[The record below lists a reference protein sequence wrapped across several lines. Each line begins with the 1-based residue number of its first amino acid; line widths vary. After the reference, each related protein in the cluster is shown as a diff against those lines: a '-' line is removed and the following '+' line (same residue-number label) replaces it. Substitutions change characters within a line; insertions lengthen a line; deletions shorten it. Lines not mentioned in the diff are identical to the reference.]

1 MQGKVVGVNIGMTA
15 SIRHGSREIES
26 AFVKTPISGPVH
38 LSRLGLPGDEH
49 VYEHHGGPDMA
60 LLAYPI
66 EHYAH
71 WRSLGLDL
79 PEAGA
84 MAENL
89 TVAGLVETEVCI
101 GDVLACGEAQV
112 QISQP
117 RSPCFKLAARFSRRS
132 LPQEIQST
140 GYTGFLLRVL
150 SEGTIEAG
158 DEVTLIERTEPSMT
172 VARAGHILNVARDDL
187 DGARELLDVKALGS
201 VTRRT
206 LEARVAAGGFAGED
220 SSRLY
225 LDDGL

>member
-1 MQGKVVGVNIGMTA
+1 MNGSLISVNVGATGVL
-15 SIRHGSREIES
+15 SHGHREIES

-38 LSRLGLPGDEH
+38 LSHLGLPGDEH

-89 TVAGLVETEVCI
+89 TVAGLVETELCI
-101 GDVLACGEAQV
+101 GDVLACGEARV

-150 SEGTIEAG
+150 SEGAIEAG
-158 DEVTLIERTEPSMT
+158 DEVTLIERGASSMT

-187 DGARELLDVKALGS
+187 DGARELLDVEALGS

-206 LEARVAAGGFAGED
+206 LEARLAAGGFTDED
-220 SSRLY
+220 SARLY
-225 LDDGL
+225 LDDAL

>member
-1 MQGKVVGVNIGMTA
+1 MNGTLISVNVGSRGVLP
-15 SIRHGSREIES
+15 HGRREIET
-26 AFVKTPISGPVH
+26 AFVKAPITGPVQ
-38 LSRLGLPGDEH
+38 LARLGLPGDDH

-89 TVAGLVETEVCI
+89 TVAGLIETEMCI

-150 SEGTIEAG
+150 TEGTIEAG
-158 DEVTLIERTEPSMT
+158 DEVLLIERIEPCMT

-187 DGARELLDVKALGS
+187 DGARELLDVEALGS

-206 LEARVAAGGFAGED
+206 LEARVAAGGFSGED
-220 SSRLY
+220 TARLY
-225 LDDGL
+225 LDDAL

>member
-1 MQGKVVGVNIGMTA
+1 MNGTLISVNVGATGVL
-15 SIRHGSREIES
+15 SHGRREIES
-26 AFVKTPISGPVH
+26 AFVKTPIVGPVH

-89 TVAGLVETEVCI
+89 TVAGLLETEVCI
-101 GDVLACGEAQV
+101 GDVLAFGEARVQV
-112 QISQP
+112 SQP

-150 SEGTIEAG
+150 VEGTIEAG

-187 DGARELLDVKALGS
+187 DGARELLDVEALGS

-206 LEARVAAGGFAGED
+206 LEARLAAGGFTGED
-220 SSRLY
+220 SARLY
-225 LDDGL
+225 LDETV

>member
-1 MQGKVVGVNIGMTA
+1 MNGTLISVNVGATGVL
-15 SIRHGSREIES
+15 SHGRREIES
-26 AFVKTPISGPVH
+26 AFVKTTIVGPVH

-89 TVAGLVETEVCI
+89 TVAGLLETEVCI
-101 GDVLACGEAQV
+101 GDVLAFGEARV

-132 LPQEIQST
+132 LPQELQST

-150 SEGTIEAG
+150 AEGTIRAG

-187 DGARELLDVKALGS
+187 DGARELLDIEALGS

-206 LEARVAAGGFAGED
+206 LEARLAAGGFTGED
-220 SSRLY
+220 SARLY
-225 LDDGL
+225 LDETV

>member
-1 MQGKVVGVNIGMTA
+1 MNGTLISVNVGATGVL
-15 SIRHGSREIES
+15 SHGRREIES
-26 AFVKTPISGPVH
+26 AFVKTPIVGPVH
-38 LSRLGLPGDEH
+38 LSRLGLPGDDH

-89 TVAGLVETEVCI
+89 TVAGLLETEVCI
-101 GDVLACGEAQV
+101 GDVLAFGEARVQV
-112 QISQP
+112 SQP

-150 SEGTIEAG
+150 AEGTIRAG

-187 DGARELLDVKALGS
+187 DGARELLDVEALGS

-206 LEARVAAGGFAGED
+206 LEARLAAGGFSGED

-225 LDDGL
+225 LDDDL

>member
-1 MQGKVVGVNIGMTA
+1 MNGSLISVNVGATGVL
-15 SIRHGSREIES
+15 SHGHREIES
-26 AFVKTPISGPVH
+26 AFVKTPISGPAH

-89 TVAGLVETEVCI
+89 TVAGLIETEVRI

-150 SEGTIEAG
+150 SAGTIEAG
-158 DEVTLIERTEPSMT
+158 DKVTLIERTEPSMT
-172 VARAGHILNVARDDL
+172 VAQAGHILNVARDDL
-187 DGARELLDVKALGS
+187 DGARELLDIEALGS

-206 LEARVAAGGFAGED
+206 LEARLAAGGFSGED
-220 SSRLY
+220 TARLY
-225 LDDGL
+225 LDDAL

>member
-1 MQGKVVGVNIGMTA
+1 MNGSLISVNVGATGVL
-15 SIRHGSREIES
+15 SHGHREIES
-26 AFVKTPISGPVH
+26 AFVKAPISGPVH

-89 TVAGLVETEVCI
+89 TVAGLIETELCI
-101 GDVLACGEAQV
+101 GDVLACGEARV

-150 SEGTIEAG
+150 AEGSIEAG

-187 DGARELLDVKALGS
+187 DGARELLDVEALGS

-206 LEARVAAGGFAGED
+206 LEARVAAGGLSGED
-220 SSRLY
+220 TARLY
-225 LDDGL
+225 LDDAL